1 MLAQLGAKLA
11 AVCSVAGKL
20 CDIRSGIFAAMTAA
34 GMALG
39 GCMPTAVTLAGADP
53 ADPGARVEVAMIGEE
68 LEDSVE
74 LMKILQEQDVMPG
87 QRHFVSER
95 SEVMQSITLENE
107 NGRAVLPFHVARKI
121 TVIPGL
127 KENSP
132 RI

>member
-1 MLAQLGAKLA
+1 MPGHSLPNSSFTLDQ
-11 AVCSVAGKL
+11 AVA
-20 CDIRSGIFAAMTAA
+20 
-34 GMALG
+34 
-39 GCMPTAVTLAGADP
+39 
-53 ADPGARVEVAMIGEE
+53 GARVEIAMIGEE

-87 QRHFVSER
+87 QRHSVSER

-107 NGRAVLPFHVARKI
+107 NGRAVLPLHVARKI

>member
-1 MLAQLGAKLA
+1 
-11 AVCSVAGKL
+11 
-20 CDIRSGIFAAMTAA
+20 
-34 GMALG
+34 
-39 GCMPTAVTLAGADP
+39 MPGHSLPNSSFTLDQADT
-53 ADPGARVEVAMIGEE
+53 GARVEVAMIGEE